1 MGLFPCLP
9 PENAPAF
16 ALYAVSLT
24 RSVAKTER
32 SGDAS
37 PKPKHKKN
45 TPKKTRAELPKN
57 SLKPGQTSPGW
68 KRYVQKGTFR
78 GQATT
83 GDNSPEAWW
92 VFCWELSFSN
102 LLSRVKVRMFHHTL
116 ISWFFLGVGA
126 YWEEYFPTELHSWG
140 WSNSPSLMTDL
151 RNTHL
156 ESYRAIFTKLSQRS
170 RRPSPVRS
178 W

>member
-1 MGLFPCLP
+1 MDDYFQQSPDKPWAFFPCLP

-45 TPKKTRAELPKN
+45 TPKKTTAELPKN

-68 KRYVQKGTFR
+68 KRYVE
-78 GQATT
+78 
-83 GDNSPEAWW
+83 N
-92 VFCWELSFSN
+92 ELSRTGTS
-102 LLSRVKVRMFHHTL
+102 K
-116 ISWFFLGVGA
+116 
-126 YWEEYFPTELHSWG
+126 
-140 WSNSPSLMTDL
+140 
-151 RNTHL
+151 
-156 ESYRAIFTKLSQRS
+156 
-170 RRPSPVRS
+170 RPSKQLQVTIPLKPGGFFVGN
-178 W
+178 